1 MFSTHDFSSKNG
13 CVSVCVTWCIIN
25 TTLYLLNDVY
35 YTHFNP
41 HSFACMPQIIE
52 LVLQWRSFFHSF
64 AAEEVPLSWWL
75 VVMAMLV
82 VDGVN
87 DTHGLWLA
95 GDFHRF
101 KEREIGWS
109 TTK

>member
-1 MFSTHDFSSKNG
+1 MIFIT
-13 CVSVCVTWCIIN
+13 
-25 TTLYLLNDVY
+25 
-35 YTHFNP
+35 
-41 HSFACMPQIIE
+41 HSFACTPQITE
-52 LVLQWRSFFHSF
+52 LILQRRSFFRSF
-64 AAEEVPLSWWL
+64 AAEEVPLSQWL
-75 VVMAMLV
+75 VVMVMLV
-82 VDGVN
+82 VDGSGN